1 MYILTVLLHKKW
13 DGHKSQTDEMSRHR
27 HYRGE
32 LSFRRKKDLRCTAH
46 TTISFKFSSYVYVQK
61 KKKRGVTIYNR
72 GEQTSSRDYKK
83 WLGDCSQYSHAHTRT
98 HALTS
103 RWVKTR
109 LHWPWFHKHKPFSTG
124 LNCTKEL
131 QNVERP
137 HTLKIVPPRR
147 KQWSALVQ
155 SHHTAIPIS
164 YCTTGQS
171 DPLNATM
178 VT

>member
-1 MYILTVLLHKKW
+1 MDTSRRQTRWVDTAITAVSSPFEGRKTW
-13 DGHKSQTDEMSRHR
+13 DAQHTPQSALSSQVMSM
-27 HYRGE
+27 
-32 LSFRRKKDLRCTAH
+32 
-46 TTISFKFSSYVYVQK
+46 FKK

-83 WLGDCSQYSHAHTRT
+83 WLGDCSQYSHAHTHT

-155 SHHTAIPIS
+155 SRHTAIPIS

-171 DPLNATM
+171 DPLNTTM